1 METDLLDVLLGAWER
16 NNRILVN
23 LLRALPPGGLEARA
37 LPGHPTVAQ
46 MLTHVVYVRLI
57 LVEENAPE
65 ATAPVPEAEWVAQ
78 IDPEVIEKELDA
90 SAAAVREAVRG
101 RIVQSRM
108 LDDCYDH
115 PLLLLQHLIWHEGYH
130 HGQIKLALQAAGTP
144 LPDDVAG
151 PVTWGVWMRRSQG

>member
-1 METDLLDVLLGAWER
+1 MVTDLLEVLLGAWER

-23 LLRALPPGGLEARA
+23 LLRALPPGGLETRA

-65 ATAPVPEAEWVAQ
+65 AAAPVPEAEWIAQ
-78 IDPEVIEKELDA
+78 TDREVIVRELDV

-101 RIVQSRM
+101 RTQQSRM
-108 LDDCYDH
+108 LDDRYDH
-115 PLLLLQHLIWHEGYH
+115 PLLLIQHLTWHEGYH

-151 PVTWGVWMRRSQG
+151 PLTWGVWMRRS

>member
-1 METDLLDVLLGAWER
+1 MAADLLDTLLDSWDR
-16 NNRILVN
+16 TNRIIVN

-46 MLTHVVYVRLI
+46 MLTHVAYVRLT

-65 ATAPVPEAEWVAQ
+65 AARPIPEEEWRVET
-78 IDPEVIEKELDA
+78 DPDRIALDLA
-90 SAAAVREAVRG
+90 DSAAAVRDAVRG
-101 RIVQSRM
+101 RIEQGRM
-108 LDDCYDH
+108 LDDRYDH

-144 LPDDVAG
+144 MADAAAG
-151 PVTWGVWMRRSQG
+151 PLTWGVWMRRS